1 MADHVKNREVIAKAL
16 REELVGPAPR
26 GTERDFTQPVVFTS
40 TKDSYGP
47 WRQLGSGEEVLQRD
61 SPTKRYGVGVL
72 FPYAT
77 PEQPQTGPGGGAPS
91 DEPDVPGDL
100 LPAIAEEDRARV
112 DKAVTQVA
120 GRVANLSDGSGADE
134 LDLSLANDYHP
145 SSLAVSVLVE
155 LPQGAEL
162 AVEAG
167 GGRYAKTN
175 VQVEG
180 RDRIWWL
187 RRPVRISALLTAQ
200 ELLTA
205 SAQMVRPLAQQQ
217 ENAEDLDI
225 RVEVFSRPYGEQSS
239 QRLLTVCLVNRTRE
253 SHGADESSLFQAR
266 FRVTLR
272 TQGGGAY
279 ILPYPE
285 ARAEKPDEEE
295 ESLALL
301 YRSAQTFAVGHGCAA
316 DWGDEQAGRVAWV
329 AAECLPMRQTPSV
342 TPDVL
347 GPDGNLLEVPM
358 APLAGLV
365 PSDDGHSRLEQ
376 VIQQYEAWITA
387 REAQIPTLEPRFQ
400 AAAQRHMDACKACAQ
415 RMRTGLNYIETDAR
429 AARAFQL
436 ANHAILLQ
444 QVRTRAV
451 PRQATYDTKAQRI
464 KFSEPYDEP
473 DPLNPPRNRGK
484 WRAFQIAFL
493 LMSLRSSVVADD
505 PDRDLVELIWF
516 PTGGGKT
523 EAYLGMAAFTLFIR
537 RLSDHNDTGVQ
548 VLMRYT
554 LRLLTTQ
561 QFQRAGRLI
570 CAVEH
575 LRAQN
580 PGELGDRPFN
590 IGMWVGGSS
599 TPNTNSQAL
608 QLLRQLKSS
617 PGDADSSFAL
627 DRCPWCGAHMGPLD
641 LGRRAPAGVPR
652 VIGYVQQLNTVVFKC
667 PDQACE
673 FSRGLP
679 ILVIDEALYETPPSM
694 VIGTVDKF
702 AMLAW
707 RPAARALFGLG
718 ENGTRVASPPG
729 LIIQDELHL
738 ISGPLGSMVGLYE
751 AVIEEL
757 CTDRRGTTPV
767 RPKIV
772 SSTATIRRYASQIQA
787 LYARDRV
794 ALFPAPGLEQSDSF
808 FARYATREDGS
819 LAPGRLYAGVLG
831 PSLGSMQ
838 TVQVRSITALL
849 QAPLALPETE
859 RDPWW
864 TVILFFNSLR
874 ELGTTLTLLQSDIPD
889 YQKTLVIRNGDNQWR
904 SFWGI
909 QELTGRAG
917 SDQLPKAIASLEAGY
932 PEAGTRPLDVC
943 LASNILEVGIDIDR
957 LSLMVVVG
965 QPKTTSQ
972 YIQVTGRVGR
982 SWWERP
988 GLVVTLYGAS
998 KPRDRSHYEKFRTYH
1013 DRLYAEVEPTSVT
1026 PFSPPALDRA
1036 LHALLAVYARQ
1047 AGPQQLAASP
1057 YPFPKDM
1064 LENLRAILLPRVMAV
1079 DPQEKANF
1087 EKIFDQRASQWRLW
1101 QSIRWTDDSG
1111 DGNVPLLRVAGA
1123 YASKEQE
1130 LVSWPTGQSM
1140 RSVDAESIT
1149 EVVLPLELQGTGQD
1163 AE

>member
-1 MADHVKNREVIAKAL
+1 
-16 REELVGPAPR
+16 
-26 GTERDFTQPVVFTS
+26 
-40 TKDSYGP
+40 
-47 WRQLGSGEEVLQRD
+47 
-61 SPTKRYGVGVL
+61 
-72 FPYAT
+72 
-77 PEQPQTGPGGGAPS
+77 
-91 DEPDVPGDL
+91 
-100 LPAIAEEDRARV
+100 
-112 DKAVTQVA
+112 
-120 GRVANLSDGSGADE
+120 
-134 LDLSLANDYHP
+134 
-145 SSLAVSVLVE
+145 
-155 LPQGAEL
+155 
-162 AVEAG
+162 
-167 GGRYAKTN
+167 
-175 VQVEG
+175 
-180 RDRIWWL
+180 
-187 RRPVRISALLTAQ
+187 
-200 ELLTA
+200 
-205 SAQMVRPLAQQQ
+205 
-217 ENAEDLDI
+217 
-225 RVEVFSRPYGEQSS
+225 
-239 QRLLTVCLVNRTRE
+239 
-253 SHGADESSLFQAR
+253 
-266 FRVTLR
+266 
-272 TQGGGAY
+272 
-279 ILPYPE
+279 
-285 ARAEKPDEEE
+285 
-295 ESLALL
+295 
-301 YRSAQTFAVGHGCAA
+301 
-316 DWGDEQAGRVAWV
+316 
-329 AAECLPMRQTPSV
+329 MRQTPSV

-347 GPDGNLLEVPM
+347 GSDGNPLEVPM

-365 PSDDGHSRLEQ
+365 PSDNGYSRLEQ
-376 VIQQYEAWITA
+376 VIQQYEAWIMD
-387 REAQIPTLEPRFQ
+387 REAQIPTMEPRFR
-400 AAAQRHMDACKACAQ
+400 AVAQRHIDACKDCAQ
-415 RMRTGLNYIETDAR
+415 RMRAGLNYIETDTR

-444 QVRTRAV
+444 QVRTRPG
-451 PRQATYDTKAQRI
+451 PRQATYDTKTQRI
-464 KFSEPYDEP
+464 KFSEPYSEP

-493 LMSLRSSVVADD
+493 LMCLRSSAVADD

-523 EAYLGMAAFTLFIR
+523 EAYLGLAAFTLFMR
-537 RLSDHNDTGVQ
+537 RLGDHTDTGVQ

-570 CAVEH
+570 CAVEY
-575 LRAQN
+575 LRAKY
-580 PGELGDRPFN
+580 PGDLGDQPFT

-599 TPNTNSQAL
+599 TPNTHAQAVRLL
-608 QLLRQLKSS
+608 QQLKSS
-617 PGDADSSFAL
+617 PGDADSTFGI
-627 DRCPWCGAHMGPLD
+627 DRCPWCGAHMGALD
-641 LGRRAPAGVPR
+641 AGRRPPAGAPR
-652 VIGYVQQLNTVVFKC
+652 VIGYVPQLNTVVFKC

-679 ILVIDEALYETPPSM
+679 ILVIDQALYETPPSM

-707 RPAARALFGLG
+707 RPAARALFGLD
-718 ENGTRVASPPG
+718 EDGTRVASSPG

-757 CTDRRGTTPV
+757 CTDRRGAMPI

-787 LYARDRV
+787 IYARHRV
-794 ALFPAPGLEQSDSF
+794 ALFPAPGIDQSDSF
-808 FARYATREDGS
+808 FARFATRADGS

-849 QAPLALPETE
+849 QAPLGLPEAE

-864 TVILFFNSLR
+864 TVVVFFNSLR

-889 YQKTLVIRNGDNQWR
+889 YQKTVVIRRGDNQWR

-917 SDQLPKAIASLEAGY
+917 SDELPKAIAALEAGY

-1013 DRLYAEVEPTSVT
+1013 DRLYAEVEPTSAT

-1036 LHALLAVYARQ
+1036 LHALLAVHARQ
-1047 AGPQQLAASP
+1047 AGTQQLAASP
-1057 YPFPKDM
+1057 YPFPVDM
-1064 LENLRAILLPRVMAV
+1064 VNYLRAILLPRVMAV
-1079 DPQEKANF
+1079 DPQERANF
-1087 EKIFDQRASQWRLW
+1087 ERVFDQRASQWRRW
-1101 QSIRWTDDSG
+1101 QNRHWDDDSG

-1130 LVSWPTGQSM
+1130 LISWPTGLSM
-1140 RSVDAESIT
+1140 RSVDAEALT
-1149 EVVLPLELQGTGQD
+1149 EVVLPIELQGIGQD